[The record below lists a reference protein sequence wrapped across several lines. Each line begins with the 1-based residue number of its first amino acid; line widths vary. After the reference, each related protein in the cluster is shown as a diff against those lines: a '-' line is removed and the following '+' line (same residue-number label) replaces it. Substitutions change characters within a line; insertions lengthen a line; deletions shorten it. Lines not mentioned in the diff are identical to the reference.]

1 MIPVFKQPRF
11 LKNFLHHHF
20 PGILWIAVILVLTCI
35 PGTLIPHVPS
45 YLDLFQPD
53 KLVHLFLFAILV
65 FLILL
70 GLLKQLRD
78 KLAYW
83 LPVFIALNIGI
94 FLGGITEWLQGTT
107 LVTGRQC
114 SVYDFIADVAGC
126 FLGWGV
132 FVLWKKRKTSNVWRS
147 L

>member
-1 MIPVFKQPRF
+1 
-11 LKNFLHHHF
+11 LKKFPHYHY

-35 PGTLIPHVPS
+35 PGTLIPQVPT
-45 YLDLFQPD
+45 YLDLFEPD
-53 KLVHLFLFAILV
+53 KLVHIFLFAVLV

-70 GLLKQLRD
+70 GLRKQFHATPAHRF
-78 KLAYW
+78 AVY
-83 LPVFIALNIGI
+83 IALNIGV

-114 SVYDFIADVAGC
+114 SVYDFIADIAGC

-132 FVLWKKRKTSNVWRS
+132 YVLWKKRKTSNARRS

>member
-1 MIPVFKQPRF
+1 M
-11 LKNFLHHHF
+11 KNFFHYHI

-35 PGTLIPHVPS
+35 PGTLIPQVPL

-53 KLVHLFLFAILV
+53 KLVHLFLFAVLV

-70 GLLKQLRD
+70 GLRNQWRD
-78 KLAYW
+78 RLANR
-83 LPVFIALNIGI
+83 LAVLIALNIGVL
-94 FLGGITEWLQGTT
+94 LGGITELLQATH

-126 FLGWGV
+126 FLGWGIFV
-132 FVLWKKRKTSNVWRS
+132 FWKKRNQ
-147 L
+147 